1 MKYNELIGRVVC
13 SKAGRDRGKQFIILN
28 VIDNEYVNI
37 IDGDL
42 RTVGRP
48 KRKKMKHLKITD
60 EVIENANELLIS
72 NDSSINIKVKKF
84 LKNRDAIKEG

>member
-1 MKYNELIGRVVC
+1 MNYNELIGRIAC
-13 SKAGRDRGKQFIILN
+13 SKTGRDQGKQFIILN
-28 VIDNEYVNI
+28 VIDNKYVNI

-42 RTVGRP
+42 RTVRRP
-48 KRKKMKHLKITD
+48 KRKKIKHLKITD

-72 NDSSINIKVKKF
+72 NDSIINIKVKKF